1 MKIKI
6 IRSFAVQQFSKVEFK
21 DFELPK
27 QKGRSE
33 QPMRKSLNFQ
43 NSMRNIENESEIICH
58 VERRQ
63 ELI

>member
-33 QPMRKSLNFQ
+33 QPMRK
-43 NSMRNIENESEIICH
+43 RTKRKIEKLELPKFNEKF
-58 VERRQ
+58 
-63 ELI
+63 

>member
-33 QPMRKSLNFQ
+33 QPMRK
-43 NSMRNIENESEIICH
+43 RTKRKIEKLKLPKFNEKFRE
-58 VERRQ
+58 
-63 ELI
+63 